1 MAQLIKLQ
9 DYISRYELD
18 TYRYPTQF
26 VRLKKQQWEKWKES
40 WEQGDLLFQDEPG
53 EMEEVEKK
61 GLISKVGGFFKR
73 REKDSMDEP
82 LNSEVYTSQ
91 SEEDAEMDLKITE
104 LPSTEEELKHLFLDQ
119 LFHFQLRWASST
131 LTEKSYVDKSYT
143 SDERL
148 KYFLKRFPDN
158 IFLMYF
164 PVFKFKNAPM
174 EMDILLLTPTDIW
187 CLTFLEEEDGAAYIG
202 SQERFWLK
210 KWGDRDMK
218 VLNPLISLNRME
230 SVISTVMKHLQL
242 DLPIK
247 KGIISR
253 NGYVD
258 YQMAPHNLY
267 LIDKREHKGW
277 FEKMRSVQSPIKNVQ
292 LKLAKGLLDFCQ
304 STSFKRSGWQMD
316 YDSVFQSEEE
326 KE

>member
-18 TYRYPTQF
+18 TYRYPSQF
-26 VRLKKQQWEKWKES
+26 VRLKKQQWAKWKES
-40 WEQGDLLFQDEPG
+40 WDQGELLFQEEP
-53 EMEEVEKK
+53 EEAEDISEKTSLMSRFG
-61 GLISKVGGFFKR
+61 GLFKK
-73 REKDSMDEP
+73 REKEEAEWQELEILATP
-82 LNSEVYTSQ
+82 
-91 SEEDAEMDLKITE
+91 SEEDSEMNLNFTE

-131 LTEKSYVDKSYT
+131 IMEKSYVDKSYT

-148 KYFLKRFPDN
+148 MYFLKRFPDN

-174 EMDILLLTPTDIW
+174 EMDILLLTPTEIW
-187 CLTFLEEEDGAAYIG
+187 CLTFMEEEDEAAYIG

-210 KWGDRDMK
+210 KSGNRASK

-230 SVISTVMKHLQL
+230 SVISTLMKHLEV

-253 NGYVD
+253 NGYID
-258 YQMAPHNLY
+258 YGMAPHNLN
-267 LIDKREHKGW
+267 LIDKRAHAEW
-277 FEKMRSVQSPIKNVQ
+277 FGKMRASHSPIKNVQ

-304 STSFKRSGWQMD
+304 STSFKRLGWQSD
-316 YDSVFQSEEE
+316 DNHPLREDEEE
-326 KE
+326 I